1 MRTIYKLMRRLHKTA
16 NTGIKVG
23 GIGFIAC
30 ALAGRLAETGTFD
43 VTAGIM
49 LFIAVAAILFYIVE
63 YVFYGIFG
71 EDPWGEA

>member
-1 MRTIYKLMRRLHKTA
+1 MKTMYKLMRRLHKTA

-30 ALAGRLAETGTFD
+30 ALAGRLAETSAFD

-49 LFIAVAAILFYIVE
+49 LFLTVAAILFYIVE

-71 EDPWGEA
+71 EDPGDEA

>member
-1 MRTIYKLMRRLHKTA
+1 MKKMYGIMKRLHKAA
-16 NTGIKVG
+16 NTGIKIG

-30 ALAGRLAETGTFD
+30 ALAGRLAETSAFD

-63 YVFYGIFG
+63 YTFYGIFG
-71 EDPWGEA
+71 EDPGE